1 MCFPRTDCCIC
12 KHNFR
17 PVLWRFSKFCSKTA
31 APGRSIWDTAR
42 LHVQPRTALV
52 SALLEVLRAP
62 VAVPRPVAA
71 LPAAVPA
78 PAPAAP
84 PAVVPVPPSPAPVVA
99 APLVPPSE
107 VAAPSLGRGSR
118 VRRRPRPDPYERQ
131 IQARAAALRRQA
143 LRREARVA
151 AASAGSAADA

>member
-1 MCFPRTDCCIC
+1 MYMNLRDGPTFD
-12 KHNFR
+12 
-17 PVLWRFSKFCSKTA
+17 SKPTSPIFARDFAQTA
-31 APGRSIWDTAR
+31 TIRKATAR